1 MSKVLLVD
9 DHPIVVSACRLLL
22 EDDGLT
28 TVFDANGILAGYHA
42 FLKHKPDVVV
52 VDLKLHGQEMG
63 GLALIERIRTH
74 EVKPGILVFSM
85 HSDPHVI
92 SSAIGAGATG
102 YLLKDAPPE
111 ELAKAVEQVRSGQHY
126 MDQQLAL
133 RMALLRLEAVCNPV
147 VSLTRREEQA
157 LNLLVEGK
165 SYPVV
170 ASQLGISYNTVVK
183 IAYRLRQK
191 LNAKGVDDLARQAL
205 EPTRRNS

>member
-9 DHPIVVSACRLLL
+9 DHPIVVSACRHLL

-28 TVFDANGILAGYHA
+28 TVFDANGILAGYQA
-42 FLKHKPDVVV
+42 FLEHEPDVVV

-63 GLALIERIRTH
+63 GLALIERIRSH

-92 SSAIGAGATG
+92 SAAIGAGATG

-111 ELAKAVEQVRSGQHY
+111 ELARAVEQVRSGQGY

-133 RMALLRLEAVCNPV
+133 RMALLRLEAVRNPV
-147 VSLTRREEQA
+147 VLLTRREEQT

-170 ASQLGISYNTVVK
+170 ASQLGIGYNTVVK
-183 IAYRLRQK
+183 IAHRLRQK
-191 LNAKGVDDLARQAL
+191 LNAKSVRDLTRKGVELTQK
-205 EPTRRNS
+205 S